1 MKNGIEYAKA
11 AAEMLNRKFIA
22 GDGTNECV
30 KLDVLDMVNKLG
42 GVVYEQGYI
51 GVNGNSMIIKDD
63 ESFDIYVSA
72 MDSEDR
78 QRFTIAHELG
88 HYFIHYLQDTSGT
101 PKTQYYRT
109 SYAQGGREE
118 YEANIFAAS
127 LLMPEQKF
135 KQHFKLRDGDLSA
148 VARDFGVS
156 IAAAGVRARSLE
168 LIV

>member
-1 MKNGIEYAKA
+1 MKNGIEYARA
-11 AAEMLNRKFIA
+11 AAEILNRNFIA
-22 GDGTNECV
+22 GDGTSECV

-42 GVVYEQGYI
+42 GVVYERGYI

-63 ESFDIYVSA
+63 GSFDIYVSA

>member
-1 MKNGIEYAKA
+1 MENGIKYAKA
-11 AAEMLNRKFIA
+11 AAEMLNRNFME
-22 GDGTNECV
+22 GDSSGYCL
-30 KLDVLDMVNKLG
+30 KLDVLGMVNKLG

-51 GVNGNSMIIKDD
+51 GINGNSMIIKDD
-63 ESFDIYVSA
+63 GSFEIYVSA

-88 HYFIHYLQDTSGT
+88 HYFIHYLQDASGT
-101 PKTQYYRT
+101 SKTQYYRT

-127 LLMPEQKF
+127 LLMPEQNF
-135 KQHFKLRDGDLSA
+135 KQRFELRGGDLSA
-148 VARDFGVS
+148 VAKDFGVS
-156 IAAAGVRARSLE
+156 IAAAGVRARSLG